1 MGMPTES
8 TPGVSVMRR
17 SVRAGAAL
25 LVASLA
31 LVVSACIP
39 STPTGNWAL
48 MGPGVVKSNAT
59 GATPGVLLVGDS
71 LIHWSDPQVHANA
84 LRLFTGRS
92 ATVAAVG
99 GSSYS
104 HWMNESLIKGV
115 GLTTI
120 PNYVNFLKP
129 RITVFALGTN
139 DARIMSQEQP
149 QPLAETNDNGYR
161 LADFASSVNSAIS
174 SALTKSK
181 CVILVNVQT
190 DLGAEASFPRIA
202 SRGGVVNGYLSQVAA
217 GRSDRRVRLANW
229 SAFSAGHRDWFVA
242 DGVHHTATG
251 QAQYRSFIVTK
262 VSEALKNGC

>member
-8 TPGVSVMRR
+8 TLGVSVMRR

-48 MGPGVVKSNAT
+48 MGPGVVKSNTT

-71 LIHWSDPQVHANA
+71 LIHWSDPQAHANA
-84 LRLFTGRS
+84 LRFFTGRS
-92 ATVAAVG
+92 ATVAAVA

-104 HWMNESLIKGV
+104 HWMNESLIKGA

-139 DARIMSQEQP
+139 DARIMAKEQP
-149 QPLAETNDNGYR
+149 QPLADSNTNGYGFS
-161 LADFASSVNSAIS
+161 DFVSSVSGAVD
-174 SALTKSK
+174 SALKTSK
-181 CVILVNVQT
+181 CVILINTQ
-190 DLGAEASFPRIA
+190 LGFGADTLTPMISA
-202 SRGGVVNGYLSQVAA
+202 RGGLVNAWLSQYASNRA
-217 GRSDRRVRLANW
+217 DRRVRVGDWNW
-229 SAFSAGHRDWFVA
+229 FSRQHRDWFIA

-251 QAQYRSFIVTK
+251 QDQYRSFIVTK